1 MESDSVDLFDIVI
14 AERPSHIAVL
24 AVMHVK
30 KNLEV
35 SLRLAGMSTKR
46 FIMQHCGVA
55 SVALST
61 RLIFVLEHAV
71 KVGHPLLK
79 DSELT
84 STGIRS
90 HMGTINY
97 QYANGEKSKSGKGS
111 LAQERCFNIYSRL

>member
-1 MESDSVDLFDIVI
+1 MDFFDIVI
-14 AERPSHIAVL
+14 TERPSHIAV
-24 AVMHVK
+24 MHRK

-46 FIMQHCGVA
+46 FIMQYCGAA
-55 SVALST
+55 SVALGT
-61 RLIFVLEHAV
+61 RLVFVLEHTV

-90 HMGTINY
+90 HMFTINY
-97 QYANGEKSKSGKGS
+97 QYANGEESKSGKGS
-111 LAQERCFNIYSRL
+111 LAQERCHNIYSL

>member
-1 MESDSVDLFDIVI
+1 
-14 AERPSHIAVL
+14 
-24 AVMHVK
+24 
-30 KNLEV
+30 
-35 SLRLAGMSTKR
+35 
-46 FIMQHCGVA
+46 MQYWGVA

-61 RLIFVLEHAV
+61 RLVFVLEHAV

-111 LAQERCFNIYSRL
+111 LAQERFFNIYSRL